1 MLETTTKPTFEELF
15 SNTLVK
21 EVIDEYV
28 NKQVEKVRIEKEKEI
43 TELKVEVEKQK
54 ALNSQILLEMAK
66 IKQGGAV

>member
-21 EVIDEYV
+21 EVFDEYV

-43 TELKVEVEKQK
+43 TELQTQLDTM
-54 ALNSQILLEMAK
+54 AATILM
-66 IKQGGAV
+66 GGAK

>member
-43 TELKVEVEKQK
+43 TELQTQLDTM
-54 ALNSQILLEMAK
+54 AATILM
-66 IKQGGAV
+66 GGAK